1 MRQAVVVRRKGVH
14 AVIAKKAIAVEQD
27 PRQEGGAACCLA
39 NHSAGPLLKRLPA
52 HLEHYAV
59 ILPPLGSAVKPP
71 RLSIQRRID
80 TALPINGPLA

>member
-27 PRQEGGAACCLA
+27 PRQESGTACCLA

-59 ILPPLGSAVKPP
+59 ILLPLNSPCQAP
-71 RLSIQRRID
+71 
-80 TALPINGPLA
+80 AAFNLAAD